1 MREPTSSLATV
12 QQPRPIPGR
21 ALFEVGGRETAG
33 PWLLC
38 RVAVGYAAV
47 IARETHGG
55 GSVGWPWG
63 MQVFQSGG
71 SGSCRSAVKVDG
83 RRQAR
88 PVRTVC

>member
-12 QQPRPIPGR
+12 QQLRPVQGHVSS
-21 ALFEVGGRETAG
+21 EVGGWETAG

-55 GSVGWPWG
+55 GSVG
-63 MQVFQSGG
+63 
-71 SGSCRSAVKVDG
+71 
-83 RRQAR
+83 
-88 PVRTVC
+88 